1 MQFKRGFRDERIDMP
16 NAMQIESD
24 LPCLPAPWKH
34 QSGKPEDTKR
44 QNLSRLIRRQ
54 KLGAR
59 FHDLTTKRCDCFC
72 CAQLA
77 QKIKKGAHMR
87 PHHA

>member
-1 MQFKRGFRDERIDMP
+1 MLACSTEASVGKTGRHKKAKLKRVDS
-16 NAMQIESD
+16 AAES
-24 LPCLPAPWKH
+24 A
-34 QSGKPEDTKR
+34 
-44 QNLSRLIRRQ
+44 
-54 KLGAR
+54 AR
-59 FHDLTTKRCDCFC
+59 FHDLTAIGRACFC

>member
-1 MQFKRGFRDERIDMP
+1 MP

-24 LPCLPAPWKH
+24 LHCLPVQRKH
-34 QSGKPEDTKR
+34 QSGKPEGTKR

-54 KLGAR
+54 KSAAR
-59 FHDLTTKRCDCFC
+59 FYDLTAKGYDCFC

-87 PHHA
+87 PHYA